1 MPAPMAVDRTRTT
14 LKKVTHVVCNRDE
27 THFCTSANDV
37 CDVMR
42 LLGQDITP
50 SIVYRL
56 CSRDTRRQRKRPLE
70 GSIRIVRASDYEEL
84 LSG

>member
-1 MPAPMAVDRTRTT
+1 MAVPMAVDRTRTT

-56 CSRDTRRQRKRPLE
+56 CSRTQGD
-70 GSIRIVRASDYEEL
+70 SASAHWRAASASYEL
-84 LSG
+84 LTTRNY